1 MRLKKVSW
9 KNFKSYS
16 NIMTELD
23 FSDIS
28 SLNLIIGVNG
38 TGKSSIAEC
47 ITYLMYGKIENFTAS
62 EIPNR
67 TNKNFYGKIELDC
80 DGHNVVIERGLAPV
94 IFTVTIDGNIVDT
107 AGKTN
112 VQDMLEDVY
121 YRIPY
126 AVFKNIIVLSIND
139 FKSLVNLNPSDKRN
153 IIDRIFGFTIFNEI
167 LKKVKEDMKGIDGEI
182 SENSGSLRAN
192 NNSIERIISQVN
204 ELKTN
209 MASQDEIEKLALN
222 IQETEEKEKKNEE
235 NIQKLEDTREK
246 IKRETLEKSVDIKD
260 AKKRIEEID
269 KKIKLIDSGRCPMC
283 GSSLETDEFREEK
296 ESLLEERKSCEE
308 TIRLI
313 TDIVNESVRKV
324 EILNKNITTF
334 KGNSQRSN
342 IIELKSDL
350 KSKISANETK
360 VDPLIETKNQIEDD
374 IAKLME
380 EQNILSE
387 KKLNY
392 SILLKMLGEDGG
404 IKQMIAKSYI
414 KDLNNIIAQTIDFMN
429 MPYSVVFDSNFNTT
443 IMQNGSKVNYKT
455 LSTGEKKRV
464 DFATIIS
471 FVKLLKLQYGE
482 LNLLFIDELF
492 SNIDIDGVDDML
504 QLLKDLCQELSLNI
518 FLIHHARLENIM
530 FDNVFETTKKDTFSH
545 LNKC

>member
-80 DGHNVVIERGLAPV
+80 DGHNVVIERGLAPA

-209 MASQDEIEKLALN
+209 MASQDEIEKLTLN

>member
-80 DGHNVVIERGLAPV
+80 DGHNVVIERGLAPA

-260 AKKRIEEID
+260 VKKRIEEID

-429 MPYSVVFDSNFNTT
+429 MSYSVVFDSNFNTT

-455 LSTGEKKRV
+455 LSTSEKKRV

>member
-80 DGHNVVIERGLAPV
+80 DGHNVVIERGLAPA

-296 ESLLEERKSCEE
+296 ENLLEERKSCEE
-308 TIRLI
+308 TIKLI
-313 TDIVNESVRKV
+313 TDIVNESVRKI

-374 IAKLME
+374 IAKLTE

>member
-80 DGHNVVIERGLAPV
+80 DGHNVVIERGLAPA

-429 MPYSVVFDSNFNTT
+429 MSYSVVFDSNFNTT

-530 FDNVFETTKKDTFSH
+530 FDNVLKQQKKTLSAI
-545 LNKC
+545 

>member
-38 TGKSSIAEC
+38 TGKSSIAES

-80 DGHNVVIERGLAPV
+80 DGHNVVIERGLAPA

>member
-23 FSDIS
+23 FSDIH

-80 DGHNVVIERGLAPV
+80 DGHSVIIERGLAPT
-94 IFTVTIDGNIVDT
+94 IFTVTIDGNVVDT

-112 VQDMLEDVY
+112 VQDMLEEVY

-126 AVFKNIIVLSIND
+126 SVFKNIIVLSIND
-139 FKSLVNLNPSDKRN
+139 FKSLVNLNLSDKRN
-153 IIDRIFGFTIFNEI
+153 IIDRIFGFTIFNEV
-167 LKKVKEDMKGIDGEI
+167 LKKVKEDVKGIDSEI

-204 ELKTN
+204 ELKNN
-209 MASQDEIEKLALN
+209 MVSQDEIKKLALN

-235 NIQKLEDTREK
+235 SIQKLEETREK
-246 IKRETLEKSVDIKD
+246 IKREALEKSVDIKD

-296 ESLLEERKSCEE
+296 ENLLEERKSCEE
-308 TIRLI
+308 TIKLI
-313 TDIVNESVRKV
+313 TDIVNESVRKID
-324 EILNKNITTF
+324 ILNKNITTF

-360 VDPLIETKNQIEDD
+360 VDPLIETKKQIEND
-374 IAKLME
+374 IAKLTE

>member
-23 FSDIS
+23 FSDIH

-80 DGHNVVIERGLAPV
+80 DGHSVIIERGLAPT
-94 IFTVTIDGNIVDT
+94 IFTITIDGNVVDT

-112 VQDMLEDVY
+112 VQDMLEEVY

-126 AVFKNIIVLSIND
+126 SVFKNIIVLSIND
-139 FKSLVNLNPSDKRN
+139 FKSLVNLNLSDKRN
-153 IIDRIFGFTIFNEI
+153 IIDRIFGFTIFNEV
-167 LKKVKEDMKGIDGEI
+167 LKKVKEDVKGIDSEI

-204 ELKTN
+204 ELKN
-209 MASQDEIEKLALN
+209 NIVSQDEIKKLALN
-222 IQETEEKEKKNEE
+222 IQKTEEKEKKNEE
-235 NIQKLEDTREK
+235 SIQKLEETREK
-246 IKRETLEKSVDIKD
+246 IKREALEKSVDIKD

-296 ESLLEERKSCEE
+296 ENLLEERKSCEE
-308 TIRLI
+308 TIKLI
-313 TDIVNESVRKV
+313 TDIVNESVRKI

-360 VDPLIETKNQIEDD
+360 VDPLIETKKQIEND
-374 IAKLME
+374 IAKLTE

>member
-80 DGHNVVIERGLAPV
+80 DGHNVIIERGLAPV

>member
-429 MPYSVVFDSNFNTT
+429 MSYSVVFDSNFNTT

>member
-80 DGHNVVIERGLAPV
+80 DGHNVIIERGLAPA

-429 MPYSVVFDSNFNTT
+429 MSYSVVFDSNFNTT

>member
-80 DGHNVVIERGLAPV
+80 DGHNVVIERGLAPA

-209 MASQDEIEKLALN
+209 MASQDEIEKLTLN

-374 IAKLME
+374 IAKLTE

>member
-23 FSDIS
+23 FSDIH

-47 ITYLMYGKIENFTAS
+47 ITYLMYGKIENFTTS

-80 DGHNVVIERGLAPV
+80 DGHSVIIERGLAPT
-94 IFTVTIDGNIVDT
+94 IFTVTIDGNVVDT

-112 VQDMLEDVY
+112 VQDMLEEVY

-126 AVFKNIIVLSIND
+126 SVFKNIIVLSIND
-139 FKSLVNLNPSDKRN
+139 FKSLVNLNLSDKRN
-153 IIDRIFGFTIFNEI
+153 IIDRIFGFTIFNEV
-167 LKKVKEDMKGIDGEI
+167 LKKVKEDVKGIDSEI

-204 ELKTN
+204 ELKNN
-209 MASQDEIEKLALN
+209 MVSQDEIKKLALN

-235 NIQKLEDTREK
+235 SIQKLEETREK
-246 IKRETLEKSVDIKD
+246 IKREALEKSVDIKD

-296 ESLLEERKSCEE
+296 ENLLEERKSCEE
-308 TIRLI
+308 TIKLI
-313 TDIVNESVRKV
+313 TDIVNESVRKI

-360 VDPLIETKNQIEDD
+360 VDPLIETKKQIEND
-374 IAKLME
+374 IAKLTE

>member
-16 NIMTELD
+16 NIMTELN
-23 FSDIS
+23 FSDIH

-80 DGHNVVIERGLAPV
+80 DGHSVIIERGLAPT
-94 IFTVTIDGNIVDT
+94 IFTVTIDGNVVDT

-112 VQDMLEDVY
+112 VQDMLEEVY

-126 AVFKNIIVLSIND
+126 SVFKNIIVLSIND
-139 FKSLVNLNPSDKRN
+139 FKSLVNLNLSDKRN
-153 IIDRIFGFTIFNEI
+153 IIDRIFGFTIFNEV
-167 LKKVKEDMKGIDGEI
+167 LKKVKEDVKGIDSEI

-204 ELKTN
+204 ELKN
-209 MASQDEIEKLALN
+209 NIVSQDEIKKLALN
-222 IQETEEKEKKNEE
+222 IQEIEEKEKKNEE
-235 NIQKLEDTREK
+235 SIQKLEETREK
-246 IKRETLEKSVDIKD
+246 IKREALEKSVDIKD

-296 ESLLEERKSCEE
+296 ENLLEERKSCEE
-308 TIRLI
+308 TIKLI
-313 TDIVNESVRKV
+313 TDIVNESVRKI

-429 MPYSVVFDSNFNTT
+429 MSYSVVFDSNFNTT

>member
-80 DGHNVVIERGLAPV
+80 DGHNVVIERGLAPA

-269 KKIKLIDSGRCPMC
+269 KKIKLIDSGRCRMC
-283 GSSLETDEFREEK
+283 GSSLETDEFREEE

>member
-80 DGHNVVIERGLAPV
+80 DGHNVVIERGLAPA

-209 MASQDEIEKLALN
+209 MTSQDEIEKLALN

-429 MPYSVVFDSNFNTT
+429 MSYSVVFDSNFNTT

>member
-23 FSDIS
+23 FSDIH

-80 DGHNVVIERGLAPV
+80 DGHSVIIERGLAPT
-94 IFTVTIDGNIVDT
+94 IFTVTIDGNVVDT

-112 VQDMLEDVY
+112 VQDMLEEVY

-126 AVFKNIIVLSIND
+126 SVFKNIIVLSIND
-139 FKSLVNLNPSDKRN
+139 FKSLVNLNLSDKRN
-153 IIDRIFGFTIFNEI
+153 IIDRIFGFTIFNEV
-167 LKKVKEDMKGIDGEI
+167 LKKVKEDVKGIDSEI

-192 NNSIERIISQVN
+192 NTSIERIISQVN
-204 ELKTN
+204 ELKNN
-209 MASQDEIEKLALN
+209 MASQDEIKKLALN

-360 VDPLIETKNQIEDD
+360 VDPLIETKKQIEND
-374 IAKLME
+374 IAKLTE

>member
-23 FSDIS
+23 FSDRH
-28 SLNLIIGVNG
+28 SLNLIIGVYG

-80 DGHNVVIERGLAPV
+80 DGHSVIIERGLAPT
-94 IFTVTIDGNIVDT
+94 IFTVTIDGNVVDT

-112 VQDMLEDVY
+112 VQDMLEEVY

-126 AVFKNIIVLSIND
+126 SVFKNIIVFSIND
-139 FKSLVNLNPSDKRN
+139 FKSLVNLNLSDKRN
-153 IIDRIFGFTIFNEI
+153 IIDRIFGFTIFNEV
-167 LKKVKEDMKGIDGEI
+167 LKKVKEDVKGIDSEI

-204 ELKTN
+204 ELKNN
-209 MASQDEIEKLALN
+209 MVSQDEIKKLALN

-235 NIQKLEDTREK
+235 SIQKLEETREK
-246 IKRETLEKSVDIKD
+246 IKREALEKSVDIKD

-296 ESLLEERKSCEE
+296 ENLLEERKSCEE
-308 TIRLI
+308 TIKLI
-313 TDIVNESVRKV
+313 TDIVNESVRKI

-360 VDPLIETKNQIEDD
+360 VDPLIETKKQIEND
-374 IAKLME
+374 IAKLTE

-429 MPYSVVFDSNFNTT
+429 MPYSVMFDSNFNTT

>member
-80 DGHNVVIERGLAPV
+80 DGHNVVIERGLAPS

-429 MPYSVVFDSNFNTT
+429 MSYSVVFDSNFNTT

>member
-1 MRLKKVSW
+1 MRLRKVSW

-23 FSDIS
+23 FSDTS
-28 SLNLIIGVNG
+28 SLNLIVGVNG

-80 DGHNVVIERGLAPV
+80 DGHNVVIERGLAPA
-94 IFTVTIDGNIVDT
+94 IFTVTIDGSIVDT

-112 VQDMLEDVY
+112 VQDMLEEVY

-126 AVFKNIIVLSIND
+126 SVFKNIIVLSIND

-153 IIDRIFGFTIFNEI
+153 IIDRIFGFTIFNEV
-167 LKKVKEDMKGIDGEI
+167 LKKVKEDVKGIDGEI

-192 NNSIERIISQVN
+192 NSSIERIISQVN

-209 MASQDEIEKLALN
+209 MVSQDEIKKLALN

-246 IKRETLEKSVDIKD
+246 IKRETLEKSVDIND
-260 AKKRIEEID
+260 AKKRIGEID
-269 KKIKLIDSGRCPMC
+269 KKIKLIDSGRCPIC

-324 EILNKNITTF
+324 ELLNKNITTF

-342 IIELKSDL
+342 LIELKSDL
-350 KSKISANETK
+350 KSKISANKTK
-360 VDPLIETKNQIEDD
+360 VDPLIETKKQIEND
-374 IAKLME
+374 IAKLTE

-414 KDLNNIIAQTIDFMN
+414 KDLNNIVAQTIEFMN
-429 MPYSVVFDSNFNTT
+429 MPYSVVFDNSFNTT

-492 SNIDIDGVDDML
+492 SNIDVDGVDDML
-504 QLLKDLCQELSLNI
+504 QLLTDLCQELSLNI

-530 FDNVFETTKKDTFSH
+530 FDNIFETTKKDTFSH

>member
-80 DGHNVVIERGLAPV
+80 DGHNVVIERGLAPA

-192 NNSIERIISQVN
+192 NNSIEKIISQVN

-429 MPYSVVFDSNFNTT
+429 MSYSVVFDSNFNTT

>member
-374 IAKLME
+374 IAKLTE

>member
-80 DGHNVVIERGLAPV
+80 DGHNVVIERGLAPA

-167 LKKVKEDMKGIDGEI
+167 LKIVKEDMKGIDGEI

-374 IAKLME
+374 IAKLTE

>member
-80 DGHNVVIERGLAPV
+80 DGHNVVIERGLAPA

-392 SILLKMLGEDGG
+392 SILLKMVGEDGG

>member
-80 DGHNVVIERGLAPV
+80 DGHNVVIERGLAPA

-429 MPYSVVFDSNFNTT
+429 MSYSVVFDSNFNTT

-504 QLLKDLCQELSLNI
+504 QLLKDLCQELNLNI

>member
-23 FSDIS
+23 FSDIH

-80 DGHNVVIERGLAPV
+80 DGHSVIIERGLAPT
-94 IFTVTIDGNIVDT
+94 IFTVTIDGNVVDT

-112 VQDMLEDVY
+112 VQDMLEEVY

-126 AVFKNIIVLSIND
+126 SVFKNIIVLSIND
-139 FKSLVNLNPSDKRN
+139 FKSLVNLNLSDKRN
-153 IIDRIFGFTIFNEI
+153 IIDRIFGFTIFNEV
-167 LKKVKEDMKGIDGEI
+167 LKKVKEDVKGIDSEI

-204 ELKTN
+204 ELKNN
-209 MASQDEIEKLALN
+209 MVSQDEIKKLALN

-235 NIQKLEDTREK
+235 SIQKLEETREK
-246 IKRETLEKSVDIKD
+246 IKREALEKSVDIKD

-296 ESLLEERKSCEE
+296 ENLLEERKSCEE
-308 TIRLI
+308 TIKLI
-313 TDIVNESVRKV
+313 TDIVNESVRKI

-360 VDPLIETKNQIEDD
+360 VDPLIETKKQIEND
-374 IAKLME
+374 IAKLTE

-404 IKQMIAKSYI
+404 IKQMIAKSYV
-414 KDLNNIIAQTIDFMN
+414 KDLINIIAQTIDFMN

-504 QLLKDLCQELSLNI
+504 QLLKDLCQELNLNI

>member
-23 FSDIS
+23 FSDIH

-80 DGHNVVIERGLAPV
+80 DGHSVIIERGLAPT
-94 IFTVTIDGNIVDT
+94 IFTVTIDGNVVDT

-112 VQDMLEDVY
+112 VQDMLEEVY

-126 AVFKNIIVLSIND
+126 SVFKNIIVLSIND
-139 FKSLVNLNPSDKRN
+139 FKSLVNLNLSDKRN
-153 IIDRIFGFTIFNEI
+153 IIDRIFGFTIFNEV
-167 LKKVKEDMKGIDGEI
+167 LKKVKEDVKGIDSEI

-204 ELKTN
+204 ELKNN
-209 MASQDEIEKLALN
+209 MVSQDEIKKLALN

-235 NIQKLEDTREK
+235 SIQKLEETREK
-246 IKRETLEKSVDIKD
+246 IKREALEKSVDIKD

-296 ESLLEERKSCEE
+296 ENLHEERKSCEE
-308 TIRLI
+308 TIKLI
-313 TDIVNESVRKV
+313 TDIVNESVRKI

-360 VDPLIETKNQIEDD
+360 VDPLIETKKQIEND
-374 IAKLME
+374 IAKLTE

>member
-23 FSDIS
+23 FSDIH

-80 DGHNVVIERGLAPV
+80 DGHNVVIERGLAPA

-429 MPYSVVFDSNFNTT
+429 MSYSVVFDSNFNTT

>member
-28 SLNLIIGVNG
+28 SLNLIVGVNG

-80 DGHNVVIERGLAPV
+80 DGHDVVIERGLAPA
-94 IFTVTIDGNIVDT
+94 IFTVTIDGSAVDT

-112 VQDMLEDVY
+112 VQDMLEEVY

-126 AVFKNIIVLSIND
+126 SVFKNIIVLSIND

-153 IIDRIFGFTIFNEI
+153 IIDRIFGFTIFNEV
-167 LKKVKEDMKGIDGEI
+167 LKKVKEDVKGIDSEI

-192 NNSIERIISQVN
+192 NSSIERIISQVN

-209 MASQDEIEKLALN
+209 MVSQDEIKKLALN

-235 NIQKLEDTREK
+235 NIQKLEETREK

-269 KKIKLIDSGRCPMC
+269 NKIKLIDSGRCPMC

-308 TIRLI
+308 TINLI

-350 KSKISANETK
+350 KSKISANKTK
-360 VDPLIETKNQIEDD
+360 VDPLIETKKQIEDD
-374 IAKLME
+374 IAKLTE

-392 SILLKMLGEDGG
+392 TILLKMLGEDGG

-429 MPYSVVFDSNFNTT
+429 MQYSVVFDSNFNTT

>member
-80 DGHNVVIERGLAPV
+80 DGHNVIIERGLAPA

-350 KSKISANETK
+350 KSKMSANETK

-429 MPYSVVFDSNFNTT
+429 MSYSVVFDSNFNTT

>member
-23 FSDIS
+23 FSDIH

-47 ITYLMYGKIENFTAS
+47 ITYLMYGKIENFIAS

-80 DGHNVVIERGLAPV
+80 DGHNVIIERGLAPT
-94 IFTVTIDGNIVDT
+94 IFTVTIDGNVVDT

-112 VQDMLEDVY
+112 VQDMLEEVY

-126 AVFKNIIVLSIND
+126 SVFKNIIVLSIND
-139 FKSLVNLNPSDKRN
+139 FKSLVNLNLSDKRN
-153 IIDRIFGFTIFNEI
+153 IIDRIFGFTIFNEV
-167 LKKVKEDMKGIDGEI
+167 LKKVKEDVKGIDSEI

-204 ELKTN
+204 ELKNN
-209 MASQDEIEKLALN
+209 MVSQDEIKKLALN

-235 NIQKLEDTREK
+235 SIQKLEETREK
-246 IKRETLEKSVDIKD
+246 IKREALEKSVDIKD

-296 ESLLEERKSCEE
+296 ENLLEERKSCEE
-308 TIRLI
+308 TIKLI
-313 TDIVNESVRKV
+313 TDIVNESVRKI

-360 VDPLIETKNQIEDD
+360 VDPLIETKKQIEND
-374 IAKLME
+374 IVKLTE

-429 MPYSVVFDSNFNTT
+429 MPYSVMFDSNFNTT